1 MCRRHGARASL
12 RSNAMPKK
20 SISSQEASGAVREQS
35 VDAIAEKI
43 STAILEHRLAPG
55 TKLGEDRLANIF
67 GTSRAKVREVLA
79 RLAHEQIVELVP
91 QRGAHVAKPT
101 IEQAR
106 DVFEARRLIEPG
118 VLRRLVGT
126 IDDFKMQRLRRHLEL
141 EADARQRNDA
151 RAVVRLSGEFH
162 LLLAELAGNSA
173 LARTMRELS
182 TLTCLIISLYD
193 APTATS
199 CRADE
204 HSQIIDAIAK
214 RDAARAERL
223 MLEHLDHIESSMKL
237 ETSDEQVDLEEIFK
251 P

>member
-1 MCRRHGARASL
+1 
-12 RSNAMPKK
+12 MPRKPDP
-20 SISSQEASGAVREQS
+20 IPETGGTGREQG

-55 TKLGEDRLANIF
+55 TKLGEDRLAGIF
-67 GTSRAKVREVLA
+67 GTNRTRIREVLT
-79 RLAHEQIVELVP
+79 RLAHEQVVELVP
-91 QRGAHVAKPT
+91 QRGAHVAKPS

-118 VLRRLVGT
+118 VLRRLIGT
-126 IDDFKMQRLRRHLEL
+126 VDDDKMQRLRQHLAL
-141 EADARQRNDA
+141 EADARRQNDG

-162 LLLAELAGNSA
+162 QLLAELAGNSA

-204 HSQIIDAIAK
+204 HEAIVEAIQRK
-214 RDAARAERL
+214 EARKAETL
-223 MLEHLDHIESSMKL
+223 MLHHLDHIEQSLKL
-237 ETSDEQVDLEEIFK
+237 DAGSGEADLESILGA
-251 P
+251 

>member
-1 MCRRHGARASL
+1 
-12 RSNAMPKK
+12 MPKK
-20 SISSQEASGAVREQS
+20 SSSTPETTTASPGREQG

-55 TKLGEDRLANIF
+55 TKLGEDRLATIF
-67 GTSRAKVREVLA
+67 NTNRAKIREVLT

-118 VLRRLVGT
+118 VLRRLIGT

-141 EADARQRNDA
+141 EADARQRDDA

-204 HSQIIDAIAK
+204 HEEIVEAIKRKDARK
-214 RDAARAERL
+214 AETL
-223 MLEHLDHIESSMKL
+223 MLHHLDHIQESLKL
-237 ETSDEQVDLEEIFK
+237 DAGSDEADLESILGE
-251 P
+251 

>member
-1 MCRRHGARASL
+1 
-12 RSNAMPKK
+12 MPKK
-20 SISSQEASGAVREQS
+20 LISPPTEASGTGREQS

-55 TKLGEDRLANIF
+55 TKLGEDRLATIF

-141 EADARQRNDA
+141 EADARQRGDA

-204 HSQIIDAIAK
+204 HEEIVDAIK
-214 RDAARAERL
+214 RGDTKRAETL
-223 MLEHLDHIESSMKL
+223 MLHHLDHIQESLKL
-237 ETSDEQVDLEEIFK
+237 DAGSDEADLESILGE
-251 P
+251 

>member
-1 MCRRHGARASL
+1 
-12 RSNAMPKK
+12 MPKK
-20 SISSQEASGAVREQS
+20 SSSIPETTTASPGREQG

-43 STAILEHRLAPG
+43 SMAILEHRLAPG
-55 TKLGEDRLANIF
+55 TKLGEDRLATIF
-67 GTSRAKVREVLA
+67 GTNRAKIREVLT

-118 VLRRLVGT
+118 VLRRLIGT
-126 IDDFKMQRLRRHLEL
+126 VDDFKMQRLRRHLEL

-204 HSQIIDAIAK
+204 HEEIVEAIKRKDARK
-214 RDAARAERL
+214 AETL
-223 MLEHLDHIESSMKL
+223 MLHHLEHIEESLKL
-237 ETSDEQVDLEEIFK
+237 DAGSDEADLESILGE
-251 P
+251 

>member
-1 MCRRHGARASL
+1 
-12 RSNAMPKK
+12 MPKK
-20 SISSQEASGAVREQS
+20 PSPTPETSNTGREQG

-55 TKLGEDRLANIF
+55 TKLGEDRLATIF
-67 GTSRAKVREVLA
+67 NTNRAKIREVLA

-118 VLRRLVGT
+118 VLRRLIGT
-126 IDDFKMQRLRRHLEL
+126 LDDFKMQRLRRHLEL
-141 EADARQRNDA
+141 EADARQQGDA

-162 LLLAELAGNSA
+162 QLLAELAGNSA

-204 HSQIIDAIAK
+204 HEEIVEAIK
-214 RDAARAERL
+214 RRDARKAETL
-223 MLEHLDHIESSMKL
+223 MLHHLDHIQESLKL
-237 ETSDEQVDLEEIFK
+237 DAGSDEADLESILGE
-251 P
+251 

>member
-1 MCRRHGARASL
+1 
-12 RSNAMPKK
+12 MPKK
-20 SISSQEASGAVREQS
+20 LSSPQEASGPVREQS

-55 TKLGEDRLANIF
+55 TKLGEDRLATIF

-91 QRGAHVAKPT
+91 QRGSHVAKPT

-141 EADARQRNDA
+141 EADARQRGDA

-204 HSQIIDAIAK
+204 HEEIVDAIKRGDAK
-214 RDAARAERL
+214 RAETL
-223 MLEHLDHIESSMKL
+223 MLHHLDHIQESLKL
-237 ETSDEQVDLEEIFK
+237 DAGSDEADLESILGE
-251 P
+251 

>member
-1 MCRRHGARASL
+1 
-12 RSNAMPKK
+12 MPKK
-20 SISSQEASGAVREQS
+20 PSPTPETSTTSREQG

-55 TKLGEDRLANIF
+55 TKLGEDRLATIF
-67 GTSRAKVREVLA
+67 GTNRAKIREVLT
-79 RLAHEQIVELVP
+79 RLAHEQVVELVP

-118 VLRRLVGT
+118 VLRRLIGT

-204 HSQIIDAIAK
+204 HEEIVEAIRRKDARK
-214 RDAARAERL
+214 AETL
-223 MLEHLDHIESSMKL
+223 MLHHLEHIQESLKLDAG
-237 ETSDEQVDLEEIFK
+237 SDEADLESILGA
-251 P
+251 